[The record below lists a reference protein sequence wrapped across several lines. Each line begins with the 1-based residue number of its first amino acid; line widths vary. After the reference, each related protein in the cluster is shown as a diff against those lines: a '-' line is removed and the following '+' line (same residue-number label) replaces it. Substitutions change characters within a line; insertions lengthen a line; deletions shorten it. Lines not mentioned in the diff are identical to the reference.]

1 MTSRLP
7 APLRRRT
14 FRRLAAALAASQI
27 GDWLY
32 NVALAM
38 VVIERT
44 GSATWI
50 ALTTAARVLPIVA
63 LGPLGGVLA
72 DRFDRRRL
80 MIASDAVRAAVMVAL
95 WIVAVAALPIAL
107 APLLAALATAA
118 GSAYPPAVAASTPRL
133 VPDAELPAA
142 NALRSAIGAGG
153 VVAGPAAGA
162 LLVALA
168 SPAAAFLANAGTF
181 LLSAVLVASLRTG
194 PAFAPGQSRPS
205 VLADLRAGAA
215 ALRGAPPVVVAL
227 GADVAVSAVYGAQ
240 TVLLVVLG
248 RELGGRGG
256 YGLLIAAI
264 GAGGLAGAALGGRA
278 AARRSG
284 DVLPGALLAVAASIA
299 LLGLSPSLP
308 VAMALAAAGGTGSI
322 MVEVLS
328 ETRMQRLLDEAVFA
342 RAYGLALPTAL
353 AGIVAGALLA
363 APLAALLGPAGALA
377 ALGAAV
383 AVYAGLVALNSS
395 WMRLGPNGHSRSA
408 RAQIRKAATPA
419 ARIASE
425 NTIGVWPEEA

>member
-1 MTSRLP
+1 MSFHLP
-7 APLRRRT
+7 APLRRRP

-44 GSATWI
+44 GSTTWI

-63 LGPLGGVLA
+63 LGPLGGIVA
-72 DRFDRRRL
+72 DRFDRRRV
-80 MIASDAVRAAVMVAL
+80 MIASDLVRAGVMLAL

-107 APLLAALATAA
+107 VPLLAALATAA

-153 VVAGPAAGA
+153 VVVGPALGA

-181 LLSAVLVASLRTG
+181 ALSAVLVASLQRG
-194 PAFAPGQSRPS
+194 PAFAPGGSRPS

-215 ALRGAPPVVVAL
+215 ALRGSRPVLLAV
-227 GADVAVSAVYGAQ
+227 GAEIGVSAVYGAQ
-240 TVLLVVLG
+240 TVLLV
-248 RELGGRGG
+248 ELGGRLAGSGG
-256 YGLLIAAI
+256 YGLLIAAL

-278 AARRSG
+278 AARGAG
-284 DVLPGALLAVAASIA
+284 DVLPGVLLAVAVAVA
-299 LLGLSPSLP
+299 LLGVSGSLP
-308 VAMALAAAGGTGSI
+308 VAMVLAAAGGAGSI
-322 MVEVLS
+322 MVDVLS
-328 ETRMQRLLDEAVFA
+328 ETRMQRLLDEAVLA
-342 RAYGLALPTAL
+342 RAYGLALPSAL
-353 AGIVAGALLA
+353 AGIVAGALIA
-363 APLAALLGPAGALA
+363 APLAALLGPAGAFAALA
-377 ALGAAV
+377 AALALYAGFV
-383 AVYAGLVALNSS
+383 AVLGTSSRRVA
-395 WMRLGPNGHSRSA
+395 
-408 RAQIRKAATPA
+408 AAL
-419 ARIASE
+419 S
-425 NTIGVWPEEA
+425 